1 MPIVITVQMDHKRS
15 YARIA
20 ELSPPPISPP
30 IVLPEPSRRDAA
42 RLCHCD
48 VSKFGNGQT
57 EKCIWAEVH
66 RNRAK
71 IWGAPMGKVD
81 PGWPALFI
89 VLCELSNDSLSKDPC
104 QFLHAFLA
112 AV

>member
-1 MPIVITVQMDHKRS
+1 MLPGCAIAMCPSSGMAKQKNVFGQRS
-15 YARIA
+15 TATA
-20 ELSPPPISPP
+20 L
-30 IVLPEPSRRDAA
+30 
-42 RLCHCD
+42 
-48 VSKFGNGQT
+48 KFG
-57 EKCIWAEVH
+57 
-66 RNRAK
+66 
-71 IWGAPMGKVD
+71 GAPMGKVD